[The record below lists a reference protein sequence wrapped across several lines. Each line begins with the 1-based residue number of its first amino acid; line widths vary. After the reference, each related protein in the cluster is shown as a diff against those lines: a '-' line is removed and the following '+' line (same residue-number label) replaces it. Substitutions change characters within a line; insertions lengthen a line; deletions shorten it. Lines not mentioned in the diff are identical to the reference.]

1 MINSM
6 NFIFSIRTDYFLTNM
21 CLEYLLDM
29 FLPVPSFIVEGFP
42 PPPLSLIVKKRD
54 IFSVLA
60 QNRLR
65 DA

>member
-42 PPPLSLIVKKRD
+42 PPPFINSQEEGYLFCLGTK
-54 IFSVLA
+54 
-60 QNRLR
+60 
-65 DA
+65 